1 MRYAISAALGLIVA
15 ILLFFVMQNLVAGVG
30 SKRPEAT
37 DTSFVDFI
45 RVRRDEQTRTKQ
57 REVPKK
63 PQPPKKPP
71 PPQLEV
77 AQQEQRPQ
85 TPQLDINMPRLDIP
99 FGAGSGP
106 FLGGFSAAMSG
117 DGDVIP
123 IVQIEPQWP
132 RDALIEGIEGIVVIE
147 FTINEDGTVSD
158 PRVVSADPPRIFN
171 RNALRALLRWK
182 FKPRIIDG
190 QPVKRRATI
199 PLEFKF
205 DKDNPPRL

>member
-1 MRYAISAALGLIVA
+1 MRFAIFTALGVLVG
-15 ILLFFVMQNLVAGVG
+15 ILLFLLMQNLVAGGVE
-30 SKRPEAT
+30 KRPEIT

-45 RVRRDEQTRTKQ
+45 RIRRDEQTRTKQ

-63 PQPPKKPP
+63 PEKPQKPP

-85 TPQLDINMPRLDIP
+85 TPRLDINMPRLDIP
-99 FGAGSGP
+99 FGVGSGP
-106 FLGGFSAAMSG
+106 YLGGFNASMG

-132 RDALIEGIEGIVVIE
+132 REALIEGIEGIVHIE

-158 PRVVSADPPRIFN
+158 PKIISAEPPRVFN
-171 RNALRALLRWK
+171 RSALRAILRWK

-190 QPVKRRATI
+190 KPVKRRATI

-205 DKDNPPRL
+205 DQDSPRVF

>member
-1 MRYAISAALGLIVA
+1 MRFAISTALGVIVS
-15 ILLFFVMQNLVAGVG
+15 ILLFFVMQSLVAGVD
-30 SKRPEAT
+30 SSRPEIT
-37 DTSFVDFI
+37 DTSMVDFI

-63 PQPPKKPP
+63 PEKPQKPP

-99 FGAGSGP
+99 FGVGSGP
-106 FLGGFSAAMSG
+106 YLGGFNANMT

-132 RDALIEGIEGIVVIE
+132 REALIEGIEGVVNIE

-158 PRVVSADPPRIFN
+158 PRVISAQPPRVFN
-171 RNALRALLRWK
+171 RSALRAILRWK

-190 QPVKRRATI
+190 QAVKRRATI

-205 DKDNPPRL
+205 DQDSPRVF